1 MTWQS
6 IHLFL
11 ADPANTDSFLQ
22 EVIGPTLAGLGVRG
36 PMESWFFIRYWE
48 GGPHLRLRV
57 KGLSPAAYEQLMTSL
72 RTRFGNYLGS
82 EKDLPGAYPDDLVF
96 ERPDVDAEARRWLP
110 QGTIKEIAYQPERAR
125 YGGPHALDISERLFA
140 HSSDLAL
147 QVIGAT
153 AAGAARQ
160 TTGLLLTCVALA
172 AATRDRDGLLA
183 FLRRMKQT
191 WQPILGNVLGLD
203 AHAGRVALPLRR
215 RYLDLICHLQ
225 AGGEAPQGHAGN
237 WWTPLQEAMND
248 WRRLAASGLLICP
261 RTGEP
266 VTDQPGLECAIAALI
281 DSHIH
286 MMNNRLGLTP
296 PIEYWYASMLAQALS
311 SAEAGRPEVQA
322 RDPALDIMRA

>member
-11 ADPANTDSFLQ
+11 ADPVNTDAFLQ
-22 EVIGPTLAGLGVRG
+22 EVIGPTLAGLDVCG

-57 KGLSPAAYEQLMTSL
+57 KRLPPAAYEHLMTSL
-72 RTRFGNYLGS
+72 RTRFGNYLRS
-82 EKDLPGAYPDDLVF
+82 EKDLPGAYPADMVF

-110 QGTIKEIAYQPERAR
+110 QGTIKEIAYQPELAR

-140 HSSDLAL
+140 RSSDLAL

-160 TTGLLLTCVALA
+160 VAGLALTCVALA
-172 AATRDRDGLLA
+172 AATRDSHGLLA
-183 FLRRMKQT
+183 FLLRMKQT
-191 WQPILGNVLGLD
+191 WQPILGNVLELD
-203 AHAGRVALPLRR
+203 AQAERVAAPLRR
-215 RYLDLICHLQ
+215 RYLDFIRHLQ
-225 AGGEAPQGHAGN
+225 TGGEAPQGHAGT
-237 WWTPLQEAMND
+237 WWMALQDAMID

-261 RTGEP
+261 RTGQL

-286 MMNNRLGLTP
+286 MMNNRLGLMP
-296 PIEYWYASMLAQALS
+296 RIEYWYASMLAQDLP
-311 SAEAGRPEVQA
+311 SAEAGRPEVLA
-322 RDPALDIMRA
+322 RGPALDIMGA